1 MGKKKQKKK
10 PQNTEIKM
18 YKISKIEKQRKLI
31 DKKKPKNGRML
42 KTNENETRNAGN
54 GRKCGKM

>member
-54 GRKCGKM
+54 GRK